1 MAVGLAYKDSY
12 SEKDILGCVY
22 DYFAKFREE
31 SIPPALATGLD
42 LYDSLVFQ
50 KGVCRHQAELGRLIF
65 SALDIPV
72 EKKMSNNPEGESFH
86 DYLVVDMNEKKIVMD
101 FRYTSQ
107 RVIQKQERE
116 FRPKDIQKKEHVKR
130 QDQSKDFS
138 GLDVQPNKTDS
149 EELLQDGQTLDG
161 LPMDFLLI
169 LSCSTIL
176 SVLYLAY
183 LYQQVFRRQDHLQ
196 GPSQSHPQRQVDY
209 RVPWRTLTGLGL
221 GTLITGYAVQSSWN
235 SHSIE
240 HKRGPTLRR
249 HDSKVPTLKEVL
261 RGSAQDW
268 KQNGEEIALGLLE
281 EVPSVGSESE
291 TRFVSADTELSS
303 FGTPVYNG
311 KELIGYRIQY
321 EVAAEGYF
329 SGIVLEPNDVP
340 SEKQEETLLLTREG
354 LVKYED
360 YNPVSNNLIE
370 GRGEERQRALTL
382 TKFLSERLGIAFQYE
397 SELKPGNLRGAKA
410 KTFGEL

>member
-50 KGVCRHQAELGRLIF
+50 KRVCRHQAELGRLIF

-196 GPSQSHPQRQVDY
+196 GPSQSHP
-209 RVPWRTLTGLGL
+209 
-221 GTLITGYAVQSSWN
+221 
-235 SHSIE
+235 
-240 HKRGPTLRR
+240 
-249 HDSKVPTLKEVL
+249 
-261 RGSAQDW
+261 
-268 KQNGEEIALGLLE
+268 
-281 EVPSVGSESE
+281 
-291 TRFVSADTELSS
+291 
-303 FGTPVYNG
+303 
-311 KELIGYRIQY
+311 
-321 EVAAEGYF
+321 
-329 SGIVLEPNDVP
+329 
-340 SEKQEETLLLTREG
+340 
-354 LVKYED
+354 
-360 YNPVSNNLIE
+360 
-370 GRGEERQRALTL
+370 
-382 TKFLSERLGIAFQYE
+382 
-397 SELKPGNLRGAKA
+397 
-410 KTFGEL
+410 